1 MIRLRDIFLLYIPAV
16 FLLLSLSWVL
26 MYRWIPV
33 KWTPLML
40 VRTIENR
47 EVEGYENKQNWVSL
61 ESVNCF
67 LVESILMAEDQR
79 FFYHNGFDWVELAKM
94 KGEYDKQGKPI
105 RGCST
110 ISQQVAK
117 NCFTFGSHTWIRK
130 AIEAYYTVLIET
142 FWGKERILEVYMNV
156 AETGRGL
163 FGVES
168 ACQRFFGCS
177 ASDVAIDD
185 AAALAC
191 VLPKPLTRTPSSVL
205 NTHAT
210 KHRKICREVL
220 DFLTENSTSLTTYKL
235 DKL

>member
-1 MIRLRDIFLLYIPAV
+1 MKRVRDIFLIYIPAG

-26 MYRWIPV
+26 IYKWMPV
-33 KWTPLML
+33 RWTPLML

-47 EVEGYENKQNWVSL
+47 DVGGYENKQSWVPL
-61 ESVNCF
+61 ENVSCL

-94 KGEYDKQGKPI
+94 KGEYDQEGKPI

-117 NCFTFGSHTWIRK
+117 NCFTFGSRTWVRK

-142 FWGKERILEVYMNV
+142 FWGKERILEVYMNI
-156 AETGRGL
+156 AETGCGL

-168 ACQRFFGCS
+168 ACQRFFGCL
-177 ASDVAIDD
+177 ASNVTLDD

-205 NTHAT
+205 NTHTT
-210 KHRKICREVL
+210 KHRKICREVMDIIAERL
-220 DFLTENSTSLTTYKL
+220 
-235 DKL
+235 

>member
-1 MIRLRDIFLLYIPAV
+1 MKRIRDIFLIYIPAG
-16 FLLLSLSWVL
+16 FLLLSLLWVL
-26 MYRWIPV
+26 LYKWMPV
-33 KWTPLML
+33 RWTPLML

-79 FFYHNGFDWVELAKM
+79 FFYHSGFDWVELAKI

-117 NCFTFGSHTWIRK
+117 NCFTFGSRTWVRK

-142 FWGKERILEVYMNV
+142 LWGKERILEVYINV
-156 AETGRGL
+156 AETGCGL
-163 FGVES
+163 YGVES

-177 ASDVAIDD
+177 ASDVTLDD

-210 KHRKICREVL
+210 KHRKICREVM
-220 DFLTENSTSLTTYKL
+220 DFLAENSTSLTTYKL
-235 DKL
+235 HKL